1 MQHPSSNLLPAS
13 TVSTLSKAVRRS
25 LPYRKVTAGTIDN
38 AYVQFILYCNPGVPL
53 ETDTTALSEAFRV
66 PPKSGGKSFSTY
78 TLFELI
84 RQFQNKEIKTWAEL
98 ALRLGV
104 DPPDKDKGQSTQKIQ
119 QYAVRLKRW
128 MHSMHID
135 AFFDYMLDN
144 HHPYWT
150 ELPSETDPVI
160 GESRDGV
167 AAEDDMALRA
177 LLPHIRP
184 RRGRKRP
191 DDEDSSVSP
200 SQRPRMEGGGSDHSP
215 GRRGD
220 PGGSSQLL
228 DLWPTHSAVESVL
241 FPSNDQYARMN
252 MSMGNLGTSW
262 AGEDLV
268 PTPLTAHPYSGVTPS
283 AGQALWPEEPEESKS
298 AITPP
303 KPKTNRR
310 HGAKVVSSAW
320 RSGAP
325 GGSGKTRGRP
335 PLNRQISNPSNDPS
349 SPYSI
354 FHARSPV
361 FRQHSPHTITNM
373 PNAIMTVSQSAPA
386 PTSTLVPQANMSRHQ
401 QQQPPSG
408 TPQPSQAQGQKFR
421 LTPSRLSLH
430 VPDRTGGEV
439 RLATP
444 PGPQQGPPFMMINGS
459 TMGDNQHASL
469 SMSAH
474 GPNNS
479 MVADFGALNS
489 PYAPFQ
495 QQHHFQATMPPV
507 RAQYGSS
514 FMGAQQPQQHP
525 SHEQKP
531 PHQGGPFADQDDR
544 TNIDE
549 LESLLTYDMVG
560 ADWSDSVGNS
570 IPPCSVEE
578 AVDISQQI
586 IKDAMNTSATEET
599 FLLHAGDLLCATI
612 VDD

>member
-1 MQHPSSNLLPAS
+1 
-13 TVSTLSKAVRRS
+13 
-25 LPYRKVTAGTIDN
+25 
-38 AYVQFILYCNPGVPL
+38 
-53 ETDTTALSEAFRV
+53 
-66 PPKSGGKSFSTY
+66 
-78 TLFELI
+78 
-84 RQFQNKEIKTWAEL
+84 
-98 ALRLGV
+98 
-104 DPPDKDKGQSTQKIQ
+104 
-119 QYAVRLKRW
+119 
-128 MHSMHID
+128 MHID

-150 ELPSETDPVI
+150 ELPSEADPAI

-200 SQRPRMEGGGSDHSP
+200 SQRPRMERGGSDFSP
-215 GRRGD
+215 GRRED
-220 PGGSSQLL
+220 PRGSSQLL

-241 FPSNDQYARMN
+241 FPSNDQYARMD
-252 MSMGNLGTSW
+252 MSMNNLETSW
-262 AGEDLV
+262 AAEDFA
-268 PTPLTAHPYSGVTPS
+268 PTPLTAHPYSGITPS
-283 AGQALWPEEPEESKS
+283 AGQALWPEETEESKS

-335 PLNRQISNPSNDPS
+335 PLNRQFSNPSNDPS
-349 SPYSI
+349 SPYSS

-361 FRQHSPHTITNM
+361 FRQHSPRTISNM
-373 PNAIMTVSQSAPA
+373 PNAIMTVNQSAPA
-386 PTSTLVPQANMSRHQ
+386 PTVPQANMSRPQ
-401 QQQPPSG
+401 QQQTPLG
-408 TPQPSQAQGQKFR
+408 TSQPSQAQGQNFR

-444 PGPQQGPPFMMINGS
+444 PGPQQAPPFIMINGS
-459 TMGDNQHASL
+459 TMGDNKSAS
-469 SMSAH
+469 SH
-474 GPNNS
+474 
-479 MVADFGALNS
+479 VAPQGSNDSIVSDFGALNS

-495 QQHHFQATMPPV
+495 QQHQFQATVPPV

-514 FMGAQQPQQHP
+514 FMGAQQPQQDP

-531 PHQGGPFADQDDR
+531 LPWGDPFTDQDDR

-549 LESLLTYDMVG
+549 LESLLAYDMVG
-560 ADWSDSVGNS
+560 ADWSDSVGS
-570 IPPCSVEE
+570 PIPPCSAEE

-599 FLLHAGDLLCATI
+599 FLLHVAALAGSSLLRSGRSVQVQKMISGDGFSVYDCHWELRLGNIKGTHSIRVTLTHNNWNKRGTKSKGKTEQAEREGDADGEEDVDSSHDQGNVGEAELWQRRYRDLLAVVQQRNSELSDFRTGIIRLCQQPRPGTYRG
-612 VDD
+612 